1 MNSWTRRTGTS
12 RNHGIEAT
20 AARRARRGRMR
31 RAVLV
36 ACLCWLS
43 ASPGGLTAEPGPAT
57 EPDDAN
63 AGIELH
69 RTRRP
74 SPDERA
80 RMVRWHGRWREQASP
95 LERLLG
101 DLGAEDA
108 PIPAG
113 DPRWCRALGEALVT
127 FDHES
132 AFPVPSYAADAHL
145 KRAVRR
151 LVLGATACLEGRV
164 YAATHRIRRAH
175 EAFGDAAMVLR
186 PYGVAP

>member
-1 MNSWTRRTGTS
+1 MKTWTRRTGNS
-12 RNHGIEAT
+12 RNHGIGST

-31 RAVLV
+31 HAGVV
-36 ACLCWLS
+36 AFLCWLS
-43 ASPGGLTAEPGPAT
+43 ASPGVLAAESGPAPA
-57 EPDDAN
+57 PDDAPP
-63 AGIELH
+63 GIELH
-69 RTRRP
+69 RARRP
-74 SPDERA
+74 SPGERA

-101 DLGAEDA
+101 GLGTEEARVS
-108 PIPAG
+108 AG
-113 DPRWCRALGEALVT
+113 DPEWCRALGEALVT

-175 EAFGDAAMVLR
+175 EAFGDAATVLR
-186 PYGVAP
+186 PYGLAP

>member
-1 MNSWTRRTGTS
+1 MKPQTRRTGDS
-12 RNHGIEAT
+12 RDRRTGPT
-20 AARRARRGRMR
+20 AGCRARPGRMR
-31 RAVLV
+31 RAVLL
-36 ACLCWLS
+36 ACLCWLP
-43 ASPGGLTAEPGPAT
+43 AWPGALTAETAPAP
-57 EPDDAN
+57 EPDDSPP
-63 AGIELH
+63 GIELH

-74 SPDERA
+74 SPGERA
-80 RMVRWHGRWREQASP
+80 RMVGWHERWREQASP

-101 DLGAEDA
+101 ELGAEDA
-108 PIPAG
+108 RIPAG
-113 DPRWCRALGEALVT
+113 DPRWCRALGEALVA

-175 EAFGDAAMVLR
+175 EAFADAATVLR